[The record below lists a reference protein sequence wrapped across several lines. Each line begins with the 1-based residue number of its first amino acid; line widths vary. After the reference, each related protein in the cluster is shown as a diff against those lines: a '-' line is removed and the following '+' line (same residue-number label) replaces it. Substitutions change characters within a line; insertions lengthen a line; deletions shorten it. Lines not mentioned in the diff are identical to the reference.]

1 MEARHASLGRRTL
14 EEIRQKRAAERLNK
28 TSAGPCLTKAPIPND
43 NIGIKVSESTNRLS
57 ETDVSGLVSQLKVL
71 QKKNADLEESNKILS
86 LKIHTK
92 DIENESLQN
101 RFNYLFFFFF
111 FGCDL
116 QEQNT
121 LPSLT
126 KALKDVGLEK
136 DAAVV
141 AREDLST
148 KLRTLKKRL
157 KETEEEQYRAEEDAA
172 NLRVELN
179 SIQQQAMNSNIFG
192 GLTSVGISADQVQS
206 LEKELA
212 SLKSTLQQESLL
224 RQQEQQRLAKEQDRV
239 STLASEKQE
248 LEVKLAAISRRA
260 PEASEV
266 ARKAFSMEEKEKLQK
281 QLHDMAIAVERLE
294 SSRQKLLMEIDSQS
308 NEIEKLF
315 EENSNLSSSYQEAT
329 SIAKQWENQLK
340 DCLKQNEELHGVLVT
355 MRMEQA
361 NMISSGGR
369 ENLGSST
376 ERYSNGINEIDSRM
390 HTTEIISLKSGLAKE
405 QSRSEAL
412 SSEVLQLSAKLQE
425 AIQAYNGLASLYK
438 PVLRNVESS
447 LIKMKQDGSVT
458 VL

>member
-1 MEARHASLGRRTL
+1 M
-14 EEIRQKRAAERLNK
+14 
-28 TSAGPCLTKAPIPND
+28 
-43 NIGIKVSESTNRLS
+43 
-57 ETDVSGLVSQLKVL
+57 TDVSGLVSQLKVL

-101 RFNYLFFFFF
+101 RFNYL
-111 FGCDL
+111 
-116 QEQNT
+116 EQNT

>member
-101 RFNYLFFFFF
+101 RFNYL
-111 FGCDL
+111 
-116 QEQNT
+116 EQNT

-260 PEASEV
+260 PVSVSGLCNAEASEV

>member
-101 RFNYLFFFFF
+101 RFNYL
-111 FGCDL
+111 
-116 QEQNT
+116 EQNT

>member
-260 PEASEV
+260 PVSVSGLCNAEASEV

-390 HTTEIISLKSGLAKE
+390 HTTEIISLKCL
-405 QSRSEAL
+405 L
-412 SSEVLQLSAKLQE
+412 SFT
-425 AIQAYNGLASLYK
+425 IC
-438 PVLRNVESS
+438 
-447 LIKMKQDGSVT
+447 KMKEPFPIS
-458 VL
+458 

>member
-101 RFNYLFFFFF
+101 RFNYL
-111 FGCDL
+111 
-116 QEQNT
+116 EQNT

-390 HTTEIISLKSGLAKE
+390 HTTEIISLKCL
-405 QSRSEAL
+405 L
-412 SSEVLQLSAKLQE
+412 SFT
-425 AIQAYNGLASLYK
+425 IC
-438 PVLRNVESS
+438 
-447 LIKMKQDGSVT
+447 KMKEPFPIS
-458 VL
+458 